1 MTIKIDTLVMVIGDQ
16 SSGKSNQMRSIFE
29 ECELRHAYKGYPTS
43 RRIKYQYNDHSG
55 VQLLVRL
62 SSWHERGQCYADVKM
77 DIERGCADQ
86 CRRYKVFIPA
96 QVAATK
102 RLVGGEELFIKLF
115 ADFHVRRGVAVWL
128 SPDSMRRR
136 PFEVSPAFA
145 AFMSTRRHVS
155 AMAIDSGALRP
166 SENPTANSI
175 NARLLADLLFRI

>member
-1 MTIKIDTLVMVIGDQ
+1 MAIKIDTLVMVIGDQ

-29 ECELRHAYKGYPTS
+29 ECELRDEYKGYPTS
-43 RRIKYQYNDHSG
+43 RKIKYQYD
-55 VQLLVRL
+55 VDPDMQVLVRL
-62 SSWHERGQCYADVKM
+62 SSWHERGRCYADVKK
-77 DIERGCADQ
+77 DIEKGCTDQ

-102 RLVGGEELFIKLF
+102 WLVGGEELFIKLF
-115 ADFHVRRGVAVWL
+115 SEFHIRRGFAVWL
-128 SPDSMRRR
+128 SPNCADIR

-155 AMAIDSGALRP
+155 ALAIDSGALRP
-166 SENPTANSI
+166 SANPTANSI